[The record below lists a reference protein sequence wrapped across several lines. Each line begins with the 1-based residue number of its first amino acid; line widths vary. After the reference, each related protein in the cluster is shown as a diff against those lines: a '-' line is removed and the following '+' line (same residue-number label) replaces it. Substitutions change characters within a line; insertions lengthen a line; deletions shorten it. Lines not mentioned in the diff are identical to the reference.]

1 MSEPRPVTPRSGAPR
16 RSRRV
21 AKKALIVAGA
31 TAAAAALGVIG
42 ERHLIRK
49 ARTGPDPER
58 GEPLEERPGEERRIR
73 SFDGTELAAHV
84 AGPAGAPVLVMVHG
98 FSADL
103 TLWHY
108 QWKHFSRSYRC
119 VLYDQRGHGRSGSGT
134 GGDYSL
140 EAMAGDLKAVLDE
153 TAPGASVA
161 LLGHS
166 MGGMV
171 AMSLAEHFPD
181 EFGTRVKATVL
192 ANTAAAELIR
202 AAAGSL
208 GAKMGK
214 LVAAAAIRAAKDPRR
229 VYRIRA
235 RALAGQGD
243 LAFAAA
249 RLTNFGPNPP
259 PSLVEHVARVGAR
272 APVEVWT
279 DLLGSLVEMDLSHAL
294 AHITVPAL
302 VIVGDVDRI
311 TPPASALAIKRML
324 PDGRLI
330 VFKGSGHCTM
340 LERHAQFNRVVE
352 GFLAEALG
360 DATRTEERPAPHD
373 EAGREG
379 RTSRAKARK
388 R

>member
-1 MSEPRPVTPRSGAPR
+1 MSGRAIPGR
-16 RSRRV
+16 RTSRA

-31 TAAAAALGVIG
+31 TVAAAALGVAG
-42 ERHLIRK
+42 ERYLVRR
-49 ARTGPDPER
+49 ARSGPDPER

-73 SFDGTELAAHV
+73 SFDGTELAV
-84 AGPAGAPVLVMVHG
+84 NVVGPADAPVLVMVHG

-108 QWKHFSRSYRC
+108 QWKHFCGNYRC
-119 VLYDQRGHGRSGSGT
+119 VLIDQRGHGKSGHAT
-134 GGDYSL
+134 RGDYSL
-140 EAMAGDLKAVLDE
+140 EAFGRDLKAVLDDE
-153 TAPGASVA
+153 APQGPVA
-161 LLGHS
+161 LMGHS

-171 AMSLAEHFPD
+171 VMSFAEHFPE
-181 EFGTRVKATVL
+181 EFGTRVRAVVL
-192 ANTAAAELIR
+192 ANTAAGELIKE
-202 AAAGSL
+202 AASKL
-208 GAKMGK
+208 GVQMGK
-214 LVAAAAIRAAKDPRR
+214 LVAAAAVRVAKDPRR

-259 PSLVEHVARVGAR
+259 PSLVEHVARVSAR

-294 AHITVPAL
+294 AHMSVPTL
-302 VIVGDVDRI
+302 VLVGDVDRL
-311 TPPASALAIKRML
+311 TPPASALAIKRIL
-324 PDGRLI
+324 PDGRMA

-352 GFLAEALG
+352 GFLQEALTG
-360 DATRTEERPAPHD
+360 IDHTDGRLP
-373 EAGREG
+373 EAGREP
-379 RTSRAKARK
+379 TESRRARAARERVRK

>member
-1 MSEPRPVTPRSGAPR
+1 MSER
-16 RSRRV
+16 RGDPTGRTRR
-21 AKKALIVAGA
+21 AARKALVVAGA
-31 TAAAAALGVIG
+31 TAAAAALGVVG
-42 ERHLIRK
+42 ERHLIRR
-49 ARTGPDPER
+49 ARRGPDPER
-58 GEPLEERPGEERRIR
+58 GEPLEERPAEERRVR
-73 SFDGTELAAHV
+73 SFDGTELAVHEV
-84 AGPAGAPVLVMVHG
+84 GPADAPVLVMVHG

-108 QWKHFSRSYRC
+108 QWKHLSRTYRC
-119 VLYDQRGHGRSGSGT
+119 VLYDQRGHGRSGPGT
-134 GGDYSL
+134 EGDYSL
-140 EAMAGDLKAVLDE
+140 EAMARDLKAVLDE
-153 TAPGASVA
+153 TAPEGPVA

-171 AMSLAEHFPD
+171 VMSLAEHFPA
-181 EFGTRVKATVL
+181 EFGTRVKAVVL
-192 ANTAAAELIR
+192 ANTAAAELVK

-214 LVAAAAIRAAKDPRR
+214 LVAAAALRVARDPRR

-243 LAFAAA
+243 LAFATA
-249 RLTNFGPNPP
+249 RLTNFGPKPP
-259 PSLVEHVARVGAR
+259 PSLVEHVARVAAR

-294 AHITVPAL
+294 AQVTVPAL
-302 VIVGDVDRI
+302 VLVGDVDRI

-340 LERHAQFNRVVE
+340 LERHTQFNRVVE
-352 GFLAEALG
+352 GFLAEPLG
-360 DATRTEERPAPHD
+360 QAARPEQRAAERSQASRRPRT
-373 EAGREG
+373 
-379 RTSRAKARK
+379 RTSREKARE